1 VVAINQR
8 PNFWPLGWNEV
19 RSAFMGVLSRQKGF
33 SLNKTLNAI
42 LWDNTRPMKG
52 TRTIRFMNEHSFT
65 FLLALS
71 SASIGRECQ
80 TISSRF
86 ATATL
91 EGL

>member
-1 VVAINQR
+1 
-8 PNFWPLGWNEV
+8 
-19 RSAFMGVLSRQKGF
+19 MGVLHNAKGF
-33 SLNKTLNAI
+33 RLNKTLNAI

-52 TRTIRFMNEHSFT
+52 VSTIRYMNEHSFT
-65 FLLALS
+65 LLLAFSL
-71 SASIGRECQ
+71 ASVERKCR